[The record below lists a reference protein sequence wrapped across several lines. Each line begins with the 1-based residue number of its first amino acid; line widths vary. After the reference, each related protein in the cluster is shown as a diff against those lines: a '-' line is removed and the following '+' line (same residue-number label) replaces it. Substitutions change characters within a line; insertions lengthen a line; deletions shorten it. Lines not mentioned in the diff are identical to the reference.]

1 MYVCMYIYIYIESIL
16 IPVTVKKRDFHIGTP
31 QKGHKANCYFGELVI
46 GDLSDMV
53 CVCVWVFFTCPTFLL
68 SLQLFI
74 QFTNGDLQ
82 LNIFERGSLQ
92 WQISHQMCCPD

>member
-1 MYVCMYIYIYIESIL
+1 MIPEIYILYYIYIESIL

-31 QKGHKANCYFGELVI
+31 QKGHKANCYFAELVI

-53 CVCVWVFFTCPTFLL
+53 CVCVRILHLPYLLAL

-74 QFTNGDLQ
+74 QFTNGSLQ

-92 WQISHQMCCPD
+92 